1 MKSEY
6 LSCCAVLE
14 YSKLHGWYLVC
25 QPGLLV
31 FVVHELN
38 VVAHER
44 QCDEGQSADEQQDGN
59 DGTDS
64 EQQRPA
70 SEGDSG
76 EGKQSKDEPNGV
88 LLVLREV
95 LEVQF
100 SLSVS

>member
-1 MKSEY
+1 M
-6 LSCCAVLE
+6 LFLVE

-44 QCDEGQSADEQQDGN
+44 QRDEGQSADEQQDGN
-59 DGTDS
+59 DRADRK
-64 EQQRPA
+64 QQRTA
-70 SEGDSG
+70 SEGDGSK
-76 EGKQSKDEPNGV
+76 GKQSKDEPNGV
-88 LLVLREV
+88 LLVLSEV
-95 LEVQF
+95 LEIQG